1 MIGRVYGWIAENHRQ
16 MVATD
21 SEESLP
27 DRLINPDEYEEDL
40 TDPTAVQVKTN

>member
-1 MIGRVYGWIAENHRQ
+1 MIERVHGWITENRRQ
-16 MVATD
+16 MVATG

-40 TDPTAVQVKTN
+40 TDPIDV